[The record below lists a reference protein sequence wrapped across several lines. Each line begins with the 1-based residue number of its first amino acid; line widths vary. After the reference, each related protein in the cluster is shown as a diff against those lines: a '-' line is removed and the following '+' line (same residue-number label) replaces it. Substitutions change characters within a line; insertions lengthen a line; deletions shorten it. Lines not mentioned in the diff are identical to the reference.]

1 MLVTTDGSLR
11 RPTGFR
17 SQSIS
22 VIMMDV
28 VHSSHICVTE
38 NRNKNEKTNESP
50 CRLRYNRKRN
60 QDDKID
66 EDGKDAKRNYGLRQH
81 LVRHLVVNL

>member
-38 NRNKNEKTNESP
+38 NRNKNEKQMSRRVDYVTIENVIKMT
-50 CRLRYNRKRN
+50 RLMRTAKTQRG
-60 QDDKID
+60 ITVC
-66 EDGKDAKRNYGLRQH
+66 DGTLCAI
-81 LVRHLVVNL
+81 